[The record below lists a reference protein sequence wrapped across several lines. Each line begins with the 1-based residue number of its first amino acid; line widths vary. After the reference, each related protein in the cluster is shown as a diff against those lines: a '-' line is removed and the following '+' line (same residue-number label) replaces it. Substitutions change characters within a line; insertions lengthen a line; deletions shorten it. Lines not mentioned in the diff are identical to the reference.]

1 MRPGGRTR
9 VSIISHPSPNRG
21 PDVVH
26 TMPHLESMEPSRYAL
41 LFRQAPSR
49 LLVLEPCAPFHFHV
63 RDVTDSYLDVTFL
76 RVPSSPSFRPSS
88 FEFKPKAGVLQRE
101 VHPLVHQLAK
111 SFVVR

>member
-1 MRPGGRTR
+1 MTAGYISLPVYSACRPALAPLLSPSYGGG
-9 VSIISHPSPNRG
+9 SGFQPSLLPPSP
-21 PDVVH
+21 P
-26 TMPHLESMEPSRYAL
+26 
-41 LFRQAPSR
+41 LFGEGLAN
-49 LLVLEPCAPFHFHV
+49 
-63 RDVTDSYLDVTFL
+63 L